1 MKKVIGTKIKQGSM
15 TLENGQPLVW
25 DKCRLSIIQDN
36 IPGNFGLSADVIMI
50 KKEDFKRITGLEYA
64 DHMKLVDK
72 EVITDYDIIEGKPVL
87 SSLRVVPNSSSN
99 K

>member
-1 MKKVIGTKIKQGSM
+1 MTKVIGTKIKQGSM

-25 DKCRLSIIQDN
+25 DKCRISLIQDN
-36 IPGNFGLSADVIMI
+36 IPGNFGLSAEVLQI
-50 KKEDFKRITGLEYA
+50 KKEDFKRITGLDYA

-72 EVITDYDIIEGKPVL
+72 EVSLDYVLIENKPVL
-87 SSLRVVPNSSSN
+87 SSLKIINN

>member
-1 MKKVIGTKIKQGSM
+1 MTKVIGTKIKQGSM

-25 DKCRLSIIQDN
+25 DKCRISLVQDN
-36 IPGNFGLSADVIMI
+36 IPGNFGLSAEVLQI
-50 KKEDFKRITGLEYA
+50 KKEDFKRITGLDYA

-72 EVITDYDIIEGKPVL
+72 EVSMDYVLIENKPVL
-87 SSLRVVPNSSSN
+87 SSLKIINT

>member
-1 MKKVIGTKIKQGSM
+1 MTKVIGTKIKQGSM

-25 DKCRLSIIQDN
+25 DKCRISLVQDN
-36 IPGNFGLSADVIMI
+36 IPGNFGLSAEVLQI
-50 KKEDFKRITGLEYA
+50 KKEDFKRITGLDYA

-72 EVITDYDIIEGKPVL
+72 EVSMGYVLIENKPVL
-87 SSLRVVPNSSSN
+87 SSLKIINN

>member
-1 MKKVIGTKIKQGSM
+1 MTKVVGTKIKQGSM

-25 DKCRLSIIQDN
+25 DKCRISLLQDN
-36 IPGNFGLSADVIMI
+36 IPGNFGLSAEVLMI
-50 KKEDFKRITGLEYA
+50 KKEDFKRITGLDYA

-72 EVITDYDIIEGKPVL
+72 EVTMDYVLIENKPVL
-87 SSLRVVPNSSSN
+87 SSLKIVS

>member
-1 MKKVIGTKIKQGSM
+1 MTKVVGTKIKQGSM

-25 DKCRLSIIQDN
+25 DKCRISLVQDN
-36 IPGNFGLSADVIMI
+36 IPGNFGLSAEVLMI
-50 KKEDFKRITGLEYA
+50 KKEDFKRITGLDYA

-72 EVITDYDIIEGKPVL
+72 EITMDYVLIENKPVL
-87 SSLRVVPNSSSN
+87 SSLKIV

>member
-1 MKKVIGTKIKQGSM
+1 MTKVVGTKIKQGSM

-25 DKCRLSIIQDN
+25 DKCRISLVQDN
-36 IPGNFGLSADVIMI
+36 IPGNFGLSAEVLMI
-50 KKEDFKRITGLEYA
+50 KKEDFKRITGLDYA

-72 EVITDYDIIEGKPVL
+72 EVTMDYVLIENKPVL
-87 SSLRVVPNSSSN
+87 SSLKIV

>member
-1 MKKVIGTKIKQGSM
+1 MTKVIGTKIKQGSM

-25 DKCRLSIIQDN
+25 DKCRISLVQDN
-36 IPGNFGLSADVIMI
+36 IPGNFGLSAEVLQI
-50 KKEDFKRITGLEYA
+50 KKEDFKRITGLDYA

-72 EVITDYDIIEGKPVL
+72 EVTMDYVLIENKPVL
-87 SSLRVVPNSSSN
+87 SSLKIINN

>member
-1 MKKVIGTKIKQGSM
+1 MTKVIGTKIKQGSM

-25 DKCRLSIIQDN
+25 DKCRISLVQDN
-36 IPGNFGLSADVIMI
+36 IPGNFGLSAEVLQI
-50 KKEDFKRITGLEYA
+50 KKEDFKRITGLDYV

-72 EVITDYDIIEGKPVL
+72 EVSMDYVLIENKPVL
-87 SSLRVVPNSSSN
+87 SSLKIINN

>member
-1 MKKVIGTKIKQGSM
+1 MTKVIGTKIKQGSM

-25 DKCRLSIIQDN
+25 DKCRISLVQDN
-36 IPGNFGLSADVIMI
+36 IPGNFGLSAEVLQI
-50 KKEDFKRITGLEYA
+50 KKEDFKRITGLDYA

-72 EVITDYDIIEGKPVL
+72 EVSMDYVLIENKPVL
-87 SSLRVVPNSSSN
+87 SSLKIINN

>member
-1 MKKVIGTKIKQGSM
+1 MTKVVGTKIKQGSM

-25 DKCRLSIIQDN
+25 DKCRISLLQDN
-36 IPGNFGLSADVIMI
+36 IPGNFGLSAEVLMI
-50 KKEDFKRITGLEYA
+50 KKEDFKRITGLDYA

-72 EVITDYDIIEGKPVL
+72 EVTMDYVLIENKPVL
-87 SSLRVVPNSSSN
+87 SSLKIV

>member
-1 MKKVIGTKIKQGSM
+1 MTKVVGTKIKQGSM

-25 DKCRLSIIQDN
+25 DKCRISLVQDN
-36 IPGNFGLSADVIMI
+36 APGNFGLSAEVLMI
-50 KKEDFKRITGLEYA
+50 KKEDFKRITGLDYA

-72 EVITDYDIIEGKPVL
+72 EVSMDYIIVENKPVL
-87 SSLRVVPNSSSN
+87 SSLKIV

>member
-1 MKKVIGTKIKQGSM
+1 MTKVVGTKIKQGSM

-25 DKCRLSIIQDN
+25 DKCRISLVQDN
-36 IPGNFGLSADVIMI
+36 VPGNFGLSAEVLMI
-50 KKEDFKRITGLEYA
+50 KKEDFRRITGLDYA

-72 EVITDYDIIEGKPVL
+72 EVTMDYIIVENKPVL
-87 SSLRVVPNSSSN
+87 SSLKIV

>member
-1 MKKVIGTKIKQGSM
+1 MTKVIGTKIKQGSM

-25 DKCRLSIIQDN
+25 DKCRISLVQDN
-36 IPGNFGLSADVIMI
+36 IPGNFGLSAEVLQI

-72 EVITDYDIIEGKPVL
+72 EVSMDYVLIENKPVL
-87 SSLRVVPNSSSN
+87 SSLKIINN

>member
-1 MKKVIGTKIKQGSM
+1 MTKVIGTKIKQGTM

-25 DKCRLSIIQDN
+25 DKCRISLVQDN
-36 IPGNFGLSADVIMI
+36 IPGNFGLSAEVLQI
-50 KKEDFKRITGLEYA
+50 KKEDFKRITGLDYV

-72 EVITDYDIIEGKPVL
+72 EVSMDYVLIENKPVL
-87 SSLRVVPNSSSN
+87 SSLKIINN